1 MSFVESTRADIVAW
15 MAGLSCI
22 RVWTIGREK
31 TDCRRAGKF
40 TGCILEFKQHS
51 AAR

>member
-31 TDCRRAGKF
+31 QIAAGLENSRAAF
-40 TGCILEFKQHS
+40 
-51 AAR
+51 